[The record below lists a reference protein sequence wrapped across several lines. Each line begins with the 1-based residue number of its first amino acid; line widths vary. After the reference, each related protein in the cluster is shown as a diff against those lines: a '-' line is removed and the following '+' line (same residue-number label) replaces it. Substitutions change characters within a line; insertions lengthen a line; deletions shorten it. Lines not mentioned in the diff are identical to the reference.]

1 MDPNSLSKK
10 WTIKIKAFWEL
21 WGAKRHDGPLPGL
34 WVGPWP
40 GCLPPGSASGYHYI
54 LLVLDLT
61 WSGDLAFGDRESKN
75 PHNVFRD
82 ILVGYLNH
90 VVLRPPFFSHL
101 LGKTSYGKKLPSSG
115 ASFPTFPAYWS
126 QIFTNQTET
135 KPSANVG
142 RATLNR
148 HDFGNGNF
156 VLANNPNV
164 TLRSMNGG
172 RDITKSCQNAG
183 RPWQR

>member
-1 MDPNSLSKK
+1 MNHKNKSFLGDLGGQKTWWPPSWALG
-10 WTIKIKAFWEL
+10 
-21 WGAKRHDGPLPGL
+21 GAMAGLP
-34 WVGPWP
+34 
-40 GCLPPGSASGYHYI
+40 PPGSASGYNYI

-82 ILVGYLNH
+82 ILVSYLNH

-101 LGKTSYGKKLPSSG
+101 LGKTAMERSS
-115 ASFPTFPAYWS
+115 AVFRCVFSTFPAYWS

-148 HDFGNGNF
+148 LDFGNGNF
-156 VLANNPNV
+156 ALANNPNV